1 MKVAI
6 LGGTGKFGKGLVL
19 RLAKNNDVIVG
30 SRDRSKAKAAANLYD
45 DIHKNHNSKF
55 SNSIEGEDNVSAAQ
69 SADIVFFCLKL
80 GPALELASSLNLKK
94 QIVVSPIVDMNGQES
109 LRSRLSCAEAL
120 AAKLGFRDRVVS
132 ALHAIPYKR
141 LADIEKP
148 VDCDV
153 LVCGDVLSNAARV
166 CKIIEG
172 IDGVRAF
179 YAGPLELSPYVEG
192 IAVALVSLA
201 KQSNIRNPAIK
212 IV

>member
-6 LGGTGKFGKGLVL
+6 LGGTGKFGKGLAL
-19 RLAKNNDVIVG
+19 RLAKSNDIIIG
-30 SRDRSKAKAAANLYD
+30 SRDRSKAKATADLYTN
-45 DIHKNHNSKF
+45 ICKKHNSNF

-69 SADIVFFCLKL
+69 SANIVFFCLKL

-94 QIVVSPIVDMNGQES
+94 QIVVSPIVNINSQES
-109 LRSRLSCAEAL
+109 LHPRLSCAEAL

-132 ALHAIPYKR
+132 ALHPIPYKR

-148 VDCDV
+148 VNCDV
-153 LVCGDVLSNAARV
+153 LVCGDDVRNAMKV
-166 CKIIEG
+166 CKMIEEIG
-172 IDGVRAF
+172 DVRAF
-179 YAGPLELSPYVEG
+179 YAGPLKLSIYVEG

-201 KQSNIRNPAIK
+201 KQGNIENPTIR

>member
-19 RLAKNNDVIVG
+19 RLAKRNDVIIG
-30 SRDRSKAKAAANLYD
+30 SRDLSKAKATADFYAN
-45 DIHKNHNSKF
+45 ICKKHNSDF
-55 SNSIEGEDNVSAAQ
+55 SNSIEGEDNVFAAQ

-153 LVCGDVLSNAARV
+153 LVCGDDVRNATKV

-172 IDGVRAF
+172 IDDVRAF
-179 YAGPLELSPYVEG
+179 YAGPLKLSTYVEG

-201 KQSNIRNPAIK
+201 KQGNIKNPTIK